1 MSIFSGMDVD
11 DHAHGDLAIGAPISS
26 NVVVLRTLDVAF
38 LNPSTKIEMDP
49 IGAIKLE
56 EMGETGKTQPYQQNL
71 IVDVLPIYT
80 FLYRI

>member
-38 LNPSTKIEMDP
+38 LNPSTEIEMDP
-49 IGAIKLE
+49 AGAVKLE
-56 EMGETGKTQPYQQNL
+56 EKGKIQSYSQYRNEHALQ
-71 IVDVLPIYT
+71 IDT
-80 FLYRI
+80 FLCRI